1 METETSIETTVV
13 TSVSDLFEDEEM
25 EVTTEITSPE
35 ELPADQL
42 ELLQSII
49 TNQETIIQQ
58 NTDSIALLQEIDATC
73 VNFLFV
79 FGILCVCKFVHFI
92 VFRVIFSGI
101 N

>member
-1 METETSIETTVV
+1 METETTFV
-13 TSVSDLFEDEEM
+13 TSVSDFFDDEET

-35 ELPADQL
+35 EFPADQL
-42 ELLQSII
+42 ELLQSIVS
-49 TNQETIIQQ
+49 NQETIIQQ
-58 NTDSIALLQEIDATC
+58 NTESINLLQEIDATC

>member
-1 METETSIETTVV
+1 METETTFV
-13 TSVSDLFEDEEM
+13 TSVSDFFDDEM

-42 ELLQSII
+42 ELLQSIVS
-49 TNQETIIQQ
+49 NQETIIQQ
-58 NTDSIALLQEIDATC
+58 NTESINLLQEIDATC

>member
-1 METETSIETTVV
+1 MESETTFV
-13 TSVSDLFEDEEM
+13 TSVSDFFDDEET

-42 ELLQSII
+42 ELLQSIVS
-49 TNQETIIQQ
+49 NQETIIQQ
-58 NTDSIALLQEIDATC
+58 NTESINLLQEIDATC

>member
-1 METETSIETTVV
+1 METTETTVL
-13 TSVSDLFEDEEM
+13 TSVSDFLEDN
-25 EVTTEITSPE
+25 EVTTDITTSE
-35 ELPADQL
+35 DVPANEL
-42 ELLQSII
+42 ELLQSIVS
-49 TNQETIIQQ
+49 NQETIIQQ
-58 NTDSIALLQEIDATC
+58 NTQSINLLQEIDATS